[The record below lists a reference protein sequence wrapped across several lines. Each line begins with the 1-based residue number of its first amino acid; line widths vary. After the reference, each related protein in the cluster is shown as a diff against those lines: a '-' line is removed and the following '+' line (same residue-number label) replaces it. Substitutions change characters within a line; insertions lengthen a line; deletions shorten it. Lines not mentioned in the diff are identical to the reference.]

1 MAEKDDVIRKI
12 KKLMA
17 LAEDTSASDQEIQL
31 AIYRANK
38 LRIKYKIE
46 EIDLFDKKGALE
58 DVVRI
63 QLEHTGIG
71 YIHQVLNVLAK
82 YFQCETCYAGK
93 INENDVKFNII
104 GLQSDVDVCV
114 PVAEGV
120 VYYLNSM
127 LKDIQECYVG
137 DVDFRIFKKDYCKGF
152 ANGLEQQLE
161 QSLIEMNLHPKYELA
176 VVGVPTVVKEWANKK
191 IKVTKSKSR
200 YVTNEEA
207 YKLGNQHGLE
217 YKVKRTDLLENKK
230 HGSAAT
236 QEGDRMKNEYTV
248 HIVIKKYLFVY
259 LIKAWTIDK
268 NNTLELHFKKYCMKH
283 QIDKVEKNMCKPN
296 FNRNNEII
304 GSCQGSLVL
313 IKGTVYLNIGML
325 LKNIHSVPIECIGIS
340 GKGKA
345 RKISKVIND

>member
-46 EIDLFDKKGALE
+46 ETDLFDKKGSLE

-71 YIHQVLNVLAK
+71 YIHWILNVLAK

-93 INENDVKFNII
+93 INENDVN
-104 GLQSDVDVCV
+104 
-114 PVAEGV
+114 
-120 VYYLNSM
+120 YLNSM

-236 QEGDRMKNEYTV
+236 
-248 HIVIKKYLFVY
+248 
-259 LIKAWTIDK
+259 
-268 NNTLELHFKKYCMKH
+268 
-283 QIDKVEKNMCKPN
+283 
-296 FNRNNEII
+296 
-304 GSCQGSLVL
+304 
-313 IKGTVYLNIGML
+313 
-325 LKNIHSVPIECIGIS
+325 
-340 GKGKA
+340 
-345 RKISKVIND
+345 